1 MSPLLG
7 PLKILTRSVR
17 SLSKF
22 YVEDACISNRDNS
35 LGLSSVQDVTCSKAS
50 DSSTAT
56 CTAVFQNGGEWR
68 LGHALMIE
76 VSWSDWALKTQAHR
90 IWCPLAI

>member
-1 MSPLLG
+1 MSPQVVSLRVL
-7 PLKILTRSVR
+7 PRCVR

-56 CTAVFQNGGEWR
+56 CTAVFQNGGKRR
-68 LGHALMIE
+68 LGHALILGLNFL
-76 VSWSDWALKTQAHR
+76 VWF
-90 IWCPLAI
+90 